1 MRNLLVLFIIWGC
14 LCGCEKGR
22 TDVEETGTFP
32 DIFPDYQF
40 VTIPV
45 NIAPLNFRVPG
56 AEQVEV
62 EFSKGNASLLVCRGK
77 EGIEIPLKKWREMV
91 GKIRNGFLAVKVYAQ
106 HEGKWKGY
114 HPFQIKVVSD
124 SIDPYIA
131 YRLIEPGYELG
142 TRLNLHQREL
152 SSFDEDVF
160 VPYSLTDNDCVN
172 CHAFHNYSPDKF
184 IFHVRQTNPGTI
196 LVDGGSVKRINTKT
210 ADLATP
216 GSYRMWHPSGRY
228 IAFSTSKTYQA
239 FHAFHEKK
247 IEVYDLLSDLMIY
260 DVDNNKALTDSRFLS
275 KEEWETYPAWSPDG
289 KYLYF
294 CRAEVRNMPMEYK
307 QLKYGIYRVAFDET
321 NGTLADSVET
331 IIDPAVTQKSTVFPA
346 ISPDGR
352 FLLYS
357 IADGG
362 VFPVHHPKADLE
374 MIDLTTGNPV
384 DMRAINSPFSESY
397 HVWSSSG
404 RWIVFSSRRIDNS
417 YTHVYFA
424 YVDEN
429 GKVDKPFV
437 LPQKNPDF
445 YRQCLKSFNIPELIR
460 GRIDVSPYRL
470 EKAIK
475 GPVTNAQ

>member
-1 MRNLLVLFIIWGC
+1 MRKVFVLFFIWGC
-14 LCGCEKGR
+14 LCSCGKER
-22 TDVEETGTFP
+22 TNVEEVGKFP

-45 NIAPLNFRVPG
+45 NIAPLNFKVPG
-56 AEQVEV
+56 ADRVEV
-62 EFSKGNASLLVCRGK
+62 EFSKGNAPLLVCRGK
-77 EGIEIPLKKWREMV
+77 DGIQIPLKKWRSML
-91 GKIRNGFLAVKVYAQ
+91 GKIGNGFLAVKVYAQ
-106 HEGKWKGY
+106 QDGKWKGY
-114 HPFQIKVVSD
+114 NPFQIKVVSD

-142 TRLNLHQREL
+142 SRLSLYQREL
-152 SSFDEDVF
+152 SSFDEEVF
-160 VPYSLTDNDCVN
+160 VPYSLTNNDCVN

-184 IFHVRQTNPGTI
+184 MFHVRQTNPGTI
-196 LVDGGSVKRINTKT
+196 VVDHGAVKRVNTKT
-210 ADLATP
+210 AATATP

-228 IAFSTSKTYQA
+228 IAFSNCKTYQA
-239 FHAFHEKK
+239 FHAFREKK
-247 IEVYDLLSDLMIY
+247 IEVYDLVSDLMIY
-260 DVDNNKALTDSRFLS
+260 DVENNKVLTDNRFLT
-275 KEEWETYPAWSPDG
+275 KDDWETFPAWSPDG

-294 CRAEVRNMPMEYK
+294 CRAKVCSMPMEYK
-307 QLKYGIYRVAFDET
+307 QLKYGIYRVAFNEAD
-321 NGTLADSVET
+321 GTLADSVET
-331 IIDPAVTQKSTVFPA
+331 VIDPEVTQKSTVYPSV
-346 ISPDGR
+346 SPDGR

-362 VFPVHHPKADLE
+362 VFPVYHEEADLE
-374 MIDLTTGNPV
+374 MLDLRTGRPV
-384 DMRAINSPFSESY
+384 DIRVINSPHSESY

-404 RWIVFSSRRIDNS
+404 RWIVFSSRRIDNG

-424 YVDEN
+424 HVDEN

-445 YRQCLKSFNIPELIR
+445 YRQCLKSFNVPELIK
-460 GRIDVSPYRL
+460 GRITISPYQL